1 MSHKY
6 VYLFSEGNGKMR
18 ELLGGKGANLAE
30 MTNLGMPVPQGF
42 TITTEACTQYYK
54 DDRQINSE
62 IEAEM
67 DRRNMEKDSYN
78 PLTHRPA
85 NHLRS
90 KPGYAETI
98 AVFYPKQSVRQI
110 DACIHSIRICC
121 NLFVIPNLQMR
132 SLILKLLKLVHFP
145 KVIREMIIKCRK
157 NPDCEPICRELDQL
171 YSQAVPAAVELIQ
184 NFDEVLKGTGVF
196 DSRFQHTF
204 GEF

>member
-1 MSHKY
+1 MGSEMCIRDRDSTCHPYVEAAVRRTGISH
-6 VYLFSEGNGKMR
+6 
-18 ELLGGKGANLAE
+18 
-30 MTNLGMPVPQGF
+30 
-42 TITTEACTQYYK
+42 
-54 DDRQINSE
+54 SE

-98 AVFYPKQSVRQI
+98 AVFYPKQSVHQI
-110 DACIHSIRICC
+110 DVCIHSIRICC

-157 NPDCEPICRELDQL
+157 NPDCEPICQELDQL
-171 YSQAVPAAVELIQ
+171 YAQAVPAAVELIQ

-196 DSRFQHTF
+196 DSRLQHTF

>member
-1 MSHKY
+1 MEAAVRRTGISH
-6 VYLFSEGNGKMR
+6 SE
-18 ELLGGKGANLAE
+18 
-30 MTNLGMPVPQGF
+30 F
-42 TITTEACTQYYK
+42 EA
-54 DDRQINSE
+54 D
-62 IEAEM
+62 M
-67 DRRNMEKDSYN
+67 DRRNMLKDSYI

-98 AVFYPKQSVRQI
+98 AVFYPKQSVHQI
-110 DACIHSIRICC
+110 DVCIHSIRICC

-157 NPDCEPICRELDQL
+157 NPDCEPICQELDQL
-171 YSQAVPAAVELIQ
+171 YAQAVPAAVELIQ

-196 DSRFQHTF
+196 DSRLQHTF

>member
-1 MSHKY
+1 MEAAVRRTGISH
-6 VYLFSEGNGKMR
+6 
-18 ELLGGKGANLAE
+18 
-30 MTNLGMPVPQGF
+30 
-42 TITTEACTQYYK
+42 
-54 DDRQINSE
+54 SE

-98 AVFYPKQSVRQI
+98 AVFYPKQSVHQI
-110 DACIHSIRICC
+110 DVCIHSIRICC

-171 YSQAVPAAVELIQ
+171 YTQAVPAAVELIQ

-196 DSRFQHTF
+196 DSRLQHTF